1 MDIRIVVIGVG
12 EVGYNLVKVLS
23 KESFDITVIDIDENK
38 CQRVTNTMDV
48 RGIVGDGA
56 SQRVLQEIDMSM
68 IDYLLALTKVDEV
81 NLVAAKSAYEM
92 GAKKIICRLRNTE
105 YSHKNAIIT
114 PEQFGIDH
122 VVYPEKAA
130 QRDIENLIR
139 QTSAIDLEEFNDGK
153 INMVGIQ
160 LDHSSPLISRNV
172 RKAELSNPYIPYKL
186 AFLIRNNDSFIPNN
200 DTEYKKD
207 DIGYFIGKVKDIPEI
222 QRMTGKPAFK
232 VKNIMIMGAGKIGRL
247 LAKSLQSDYN
257 VRIIENNH
265 EKAKKIGKS
274 LNDTLILDADGLD
287 IDFLSS
293 ENIEHT
299 DCFIAATENEQTNI

>member
-56 SQRVLQEIDMSM
+56 SQRVLQEIDMSE

-114 PEQFGIDH
+114 PE
-122 VVYPEKAA
+122 
-130 QRDIENLIR
+130 
-139 QTSAIDLEEFNDGK
+139 
-153 INMVGIQ
+153 
-160 LDHSSPLISRNV
+160 
-172 RKAELSNPYIPYKL
+172 
-186 AFLIRNNDSFIPNN
+186 
-200 DTEYKKD
+200 
-207 DIGYFIGKVKDIPEI
+207 
-222 QRMTGKPAFK
+222 
-232 VKNIMIMGAGKIGRL
+232 
-247 LAKSLQSDYN
+247 
-257 VRIIENNH
+257 
-265 EKAKKIGKS
+265 
-274 LNDTLILDADGLD
+274 
-287 IDFLSS
+287 
-293 ENIEHT
+293 
-299 DCFIAATENEQTNI
+299 